1 MRTVIA
7 VLLLASGL
15 AAAGPHTSKHRPTRY
30 RVEATAFCLHGET
43 AAGTRSRVGTIA
55 ADPAF
60 LPIGTRVRVS
70 EAGQHSGVYT
80 VTDTG
85 SKIQG
90 RRIDLRLATPA
101 EAKRFGRK
109 RLHIQVLH
117 WGDGSVEEV
126 SEARPRH

>member
-1 MRTVIA
+1 MRSLIA

-15 AAAGPHTSKHRPTRY
+15 AAAGPHRRAHKPTRY

-60 LPIGTRVRVS
+60 LAIGTRIRIL
-70 EAGQHSGVYT
+70 EAGEHSGVYT

-85 SKIQG
+85 AKVQG

-109 RLHIQVLH
+109 RLRIQVLH
-117 WGDGSVEEV
+117 WGDGSVDEV
-126 SEARPRH
+126 TEARPRH